1 MTRSTT
7 VTKMEKPNTTAGT
20 PTPGEELFLVHLHRL
35 REDDEDDHDQP
46 PRRKRRSSSV
56 GEELWEI
63 HAKRSM
69 GILTED
75 SDRATIEEKDKNKIT
90 KSSTIRTYDT
100 PKCCHYN
107 LRSKDISIKKE

>member
-1 MTRSTT
+1 MTRST
-7 VTKMEKPNTTAGT
+7 VTKMDNLTTTST
-20 PTPGEELFLVHLHRL
+20 PTPGEELFLIHLHRL

-69 GILTED
+69 GMLEEEG
-75 SDRATIEEKDKNKIT
+75 SDRDIEVKDKNNT
-90 KSSTIRTYDT
+90 PKSPIKKYDT
-100 PKCCHYN
+100 TKCCQYN

>member
-1 MTRSTT
+1 MTRST
-7 VTKMEKPNTTAGT
+7 VTKMEKPNTTGT
-20 PTPGEELFLVHLHRL
+20 HPTPGEELFLVHLHRL

-69 GILTED
+69 GMLEED
-75 SDRATIEEKDKNKIT
+75 SDDRAIEEKDTKNKIT
-90 KSSTIRTYDT
+90 KSSISRTYDT

>member
-1 MTRSTT
+1 MTRST
-7 VTKMEKPNTTAGT
+7 VTKMEKPNTTTGT
-20 PTPGEELFLVHLHRL
+20 PTPGEELFLIHLHRL

-63 HAKRSM
+63 HAKRSTGM
-69 GILTED
+69 ILED
-75 SDRATIEEKDKNKIT
+75 SDRDIEEKDKNKIT

>member
-1 MTRSTT
+1 MTRST
-7 VTKMEKPNTTAGT
+7 VTKMDKPTTTGT
-20 PTPGEELFLVHLHRL
+20 PTPGEELFLIHLHRL

-69 GILTED
+69 GMLED
-75 SDRATIEEKDKNKIT
+75 SDRDIEVNNIT
-90 KSSTIRTYDT
+90 KSSIKAYDT
-100 PKCCHYN
+100 PKCCQYN

>member
-7 VTKMEKPNTTAGT
+7 VTKMEKPNTTGT

-63 HAKRSM
+63 HAKRSTGM
-69 GILTED
+69 LEDD
-75 SDRATIEEKDKNKIT
+75 SDRAIEEKDTKNKIT
-90 KSSTIRTYDT
+90 KSSISRTYDT